1 MAEEI
6 AELEAQQEEFELE
19 PISRSVTLRLRVG
32 LKYETVESE
41 IIEIQEDGKVVLIS
55 PMSGSRPRPV
65 RAGSKIQIFQ
75 EIVGG
80 KDLETEVTAVEQT
93 FNAELEQWTVVTEQ
107 VGFETEWII
116 RSREFVR
123 ERCNF
128 PVQLAFRDQ
137 AEDGPFYDCKTEDLS
152 GSGMRVLVELED
164 RSLFSVGEELAIILD
179 IPDILGD
186 SGEQIVEGHLLP
198 AFPGTIVRRFVL
210 DTRGGAGV
218 QCILGIGFDTWSE
231 EDEDIGDYLL
241 RYVLKL
247 QIRNQALQ
255 QD

>member
-1 MAEEI
+1 MTEEM
-6 AELEAQQEEFELE
+6 EDLEPQEEFELE
-19 PISRSVTLRLRVG
+19 PISRKVTLRLRVG
-32 LKYETVESE
+32 LKYETVDSE
-41 IIEIQEDGKVVLIS
+41 IIEIQEDGKIVLVS

-75 EIVGG
+75 EILGG
-80 KDLETEVTAVEQT
+80 KDIETEVTAVEQT
-93 FNAELEQWTVVTEQ
+93 FDSDKEQWVVITEQ
-107 VGFETEWII
+107 VGFESEWAV

-128 PVQLAFRDQ
+128 SVQLAFRDQ

-152 GSGMRVLVELED
+152 GSGMRVMVELEE
-164 RSLFSVGEELAIILD
+164 RSLFAVGDELAVILD
-179 IPDILGD
+179 VPDILGD

-198 AFPGTIVRRFVL
+198 AFPATIIRRYVL
-210 DTRGGAGV
+210 DTRGGSGV
-218 QCILGIGFDTWSE
+218 QCILGIGFDAWSE
-231 EDEDIGDYLL
+231 DDEDIGDYLL

-255 QD
+255 ND

>member
-1 MAEEI
+1 MTEEM
-6 AELEAQQEEFELE
+6 EDLEPQEEFELE
-19 PISRSVTLRLRVG
+19 PISRKVTLRLRVG
-32 LKYETVESE
+32 LKYETVDSE
-41 IIEIQEDGKVVLIS
+41 IIEIQEDGKIVLVS

-75 EIVGG
+75 EILGG
-80 KDLETEVTAVEQT
+80 KDIETEVTAVEQS
-93 FNAELEQWTVVTEQ
+93 FDSDKEQWVVITEQ
-107 VGFETEWII
+107 VGFESEWAV

-128 PVQLAFRDQ
+128 SVQLAFRDQ

-152 GSGMRVLVELED
+152 GSGMRVMVELEE
-164 RSLFSVGEELAIILD
+164 RSLFAVGDELAVILD
-179 IPDILGD
+179 VPDILGD

-198 AFPGTIVRRFVL
+198 AFPATIIRRYVL
-210 DTRGGAGV
+210 DTRGGSGV

-231 EDEDIGDYLL
+231 DDEDIGDYLL

-255 QD
+255 ND

>member
-1 MAEEI
+1 MAEEM
-6 AELEAQQEEFELE
+6 EDLEPQEEFELE
-19 PISRSVTLRLRVG
+19 PISRKVTLRLRVG
-32 LKYETVESE
+32 LKYETVDSE
-41 IIEIQEDGKVVLIS
+41 IIEIQEDGKIVLVS

-65 RAGSKIQIFQ
+65 RPGSKIQIFQ
-75 EIVGG
+75 EILGG
-80 KDLETEVTAVEQT
+80 KDIETEVTAVEQS
-93 FNAELEQWTVVTEQ
+93 FDSNQEQWVVVTEQ
-107 VGFETEWII
+107 VGFESEWAV

-152 GSGMRVLVELED
+152 GSGMRVMVELEE
-164 RSLFSVGEELAIILD
+164 RGLFAVGDELAVILD
-179 IPDILGD
+179 VPDILGD

-198 AFPGTIVRRFVL
+198 AFPATIIRRYVL
-210 DTRGGAGV
+210 DSRGGAGV
-218 QCILGIGFDTWSE
+218 QCIIGIGFDTWSE
-231 EDEDIGDYLL
+231 DDEDIGDYLL

-255 QD
+255 NE

>member
-1 MAEEI
+1 MTEEM
-6 AELEAQQEEFELE
+6 EDLEPQEEFELE
-19 PISRSVTLRLRVG
+19 PISRKVTLRLRVG
-32 LKYETVESE
+32 LKYETVDSE
-41 IIEIQEDGKVVLIS
+41 IIEIQEDGKIVLVS

-75 EIVGG
+75 EILGG
-80 KDLETEVTAVEQT
+80 KDIETEVTAVEQS
-93 FNAELEQWTVVTEQ
+93 FDSDKEQWVVITEQ
-107 VGFETEWII
+107 VGFESEWAV

-128 PVQLAFRDQ
+128 SVQLAFRDQ

-152 GSGMRVLVELED
+152 GSGMRVMVELEE
-164 RSLFSVGEELAIILD
+164 RSLFAVGDELAVILD
-179 IPDILGD
+179 VPDILGD

-198 AFPGTIVRRFVL
+198 AFPATIIRRYVL
-210 DTRGGAGV
+210 DTRGGSGV
-218 QCILGIGFDTWSE
+218 QCILGIGFDTWAE
-231 EDEDIGDYLL
+231 DDEDIGDYLL

-255 QD
+255 ND

>member
-1 MAEEI
+1 MAEEM
-6 AELEAQQEEFELE
+6 EDLEPQEEFELE
-19 PISRSVTLRLRVG
+19 PISRKVTLRLRVG
-32 LKYETVESE
+32 LKYETVDSE
-41 IIEIQEDGKVVLIS
+41 IIEIQEDGKIVLVS

-75 EIVGG
+75 EILGG
-80 KDLETEVTAVEQT
+80 KDIETEVTAVEQS
-93 FNAELEQWTVVTEQ
+93 FDSDKEQWVVITEQ
-107 VGFETEWII
+107 VGFESEWAV

-128 PVQLAFRDQ
+128 SVQLAFRDQ

-152 GSGMRVLVELED
+152 GSGMRVMVELEE
-164 RSLFSVGEELAIILD
+164 RSLFAVGDELAVILD
-179 IPDILGD
+179 VPDILGD

-198 AFPGTIVRRFVL
+198 AFPATIIRRYVL
-210 DTRGGAGV
+210 DTRGGSGV

-231 EDEDIGDYLL
+231 DDEDIGDYLL

-255 QD
+255 ND

>member
-1 MAEEI
+1 MTEEM
-6 AELEAQQEEFELE
+6 EDLEPQEEFELA
-19 PISRSVTLRLRVG
+19 PISRKVTLRLRVG
-32 LKYETVESE
+32 LKYETVDSE
-41 IIEIQEDGKVVLIS
+41 IIEIQEDGKIVLIS

-65 RAGSKIQIFQ
+65 RSGSKIQIFQ
-75 EIVGG
+75 EILGG
-80 KDLETEVTAVEQT
+80 KDIETEVTAVEQS
-93 FNAELEQWTVVTEQ
+93 FDSDQEQWVVVTEQ
-107 VGFETEWII
+107 VGFESEWAG

-152 GSGMRVLVELED
+152 GSGMRVMVELEE
-164 RSLFSVGEELAIILD
+164 RSLFAVGEELAVILD
-179 IPDILGD
+179 VPDILGD

-198 AFPGTIVRRFVL
+198 AFPATIIRRYVL

-231 EDEDIGDYLL
+231 DDEDIGDYLL

-255 QD
+255 ND

>member
-1 MAEEI
+1 MTEEM
-6 AELEAQQEEFELE
+6 EDLEPQEEFELE
-19 PISRSVTLRLRVG
+19 PISRKVTLRLRVG
-32 LKYETVESE
+32 LKYETVDSE
-41 IIEIQEDGKVVLIS
+41 IIEIQEDGKIVFVS

-75 EIVGG
+75 EILGG
-80 KDLETEVTAVEQT
+80 KDIETEVTAVEQT
-93 FNAELEQWTVVTEQ
+93 FDSDKEQWVVITEQ
-107 VGFETEWII
+107 VGFESEWAV

-128 PVQLAFRDQ
+128 SVQLAFRDQ

-152 GSGMRVLVELED
+152 GSGMRVMVELEE
-164 RSLFSVGEELAIILD
+164 RSLFAVGDELAVILD
-179 IPDILGD
+179 VPDILGD

-198 AFPGTIVRRFVL
+198 AFPATIIRRYVL
-210 DTRGGAGV
+210 DTRGGSGV

-231 EDEDIGDYLL
+231 DDEDIGDYLL

-255 QD
+255 ND

>member
-1 MAEEI
+1 MTEEM
-6 AELEAQQEEFELE
+6 EDLEPQEEFELE
-19 PISRSVTLRLRVG
+19 PISRKVTLRLRVG
-32 LKYETVESE
+32 LKYETVDSE
-41 IIEIQEDGKVVLIS
+41 IIEIQEDGKIVLIS

-65 RAGSKIQIFQ
+65 RSGSKIQIFQ
-75 EIVGG
+75 EILGG
-80 KDLETEVTAVEQT
+80 KDIETEVTAVEQS
-93 FNAELEQWTVVTEQ
+93 FDSDQEQWVVITEQ
-107 VGFETEWII
+107 VGFESEWAV

-152 GSGMRVLVELED
+152 GSGMRVMVELEE
-164 RSLFSVGEELAIILD
+164 RSLFAVGEELAVILD
-179 IPDILGD
+179 VPDILGD

-198 AFPGTIVRRFVL
+198 AFPATIIRRYVL
-210 DTRGGAGV
+210 DTRGGSGV

-231 EDEDIGDYLL
+231 DDEDIGDYLL

-255 QD
+255 ND

>member
-1 MAEEI
+1 MTEEM
-6 AELEAQQEEFELE
+6 EDLEPQEEFELE
-19 PISRSVTLRLRVG
+19 PISRKVTLRLRVG
-32 LKYETVESE
+32 LKYETVDSE
-41 IIEIQEDGKVVLIS
+41 IIEIQEDGKIVLVS

-75 EIVGG
+75 EILGG
-80 KDLETEVTAVEQT
+80 KDIETEVTAVEQT
-93 FNAELEQWTVVTEQ
+93 FDSDKEQWVVITEQ
-107 VGFETEWII
+107 VGFESEWAV

-128 PVQLAFRDQ
+128 SVQLAFRDQ

-152 GSGMRVLVELED
+152 GSGMRVMVELEE
-164 RSLFSVGEELAIILD
+164 RSLFAVGDELAVILD
-179 IPDILGD
+179 VPDILGD

-198 AFPGTIVRRFVL
+198 AFPATIIRRYVL
-210 DTRGGAGV
+210 DTRGGSGV

-231 EDEDIGDYLL
+231 DDEDIGDYLL

-255 QD
+255 ND

>member
-1 MAEEI
+1 MTEEM
-6 AELEAQQEEFELE
+6 EDLEPQEEFELE
-19 PISRSVTLRLRVG
+19 PISRKVTLRLRVG
-32 LKYETVESE
+32 LNYETVDSE
-41 IIEIQEDGKVVLIS
+41 IIEIQEDGKIVLIS

-65 RAGSKIQIFQ
+65 RSGSKIQIFQ
-75 EIVGG
+75 EILGG
-80 KDLETEVTAVEQT
+80 KDIETEVTAVEQS
-93 FNAELEQWTVVTEQ
+93 FDSDQEQWVVVTEQ
-107 VGFETEWII
+107 VGFESEWAI

-128 PVQLAFRDQ
+128 SVQLAFRDQ

-152 GSGMRVLVELED
+152 GSGMRVMVELEE
-164 RSLFSVGEELAIILD
+164 RSLFAVGEELAVILD
-179 IPDILGD
+179 VPDILGD

-198 AFPGTIVRRFVL
+198 AFPATIIRRYVL

-231 EDEDIGDYLL
+231 DDEDIGDYLL

-255 QD
+255 ND

>member
-1 MAEEI
+1 MTEEM
-6 AELEAQQEEFELE
+6 EDLEPQEEFELE
-19 PISRSVTLRLRVG
+19 PISRKVTLRLRVG
-32 LKYETVESE
+32 LKYETVDSE
-41 IIEIQEDGKVVLIS
+41 IIEIQEDGKIVLVS

-75 EIVGG
+75 EILGG
-80 KDLETEVTAVEQT
+80 KDIETEVTAVEQS
-93 FNAELEQWTVVTEQ
+93 FDSDKEQWVVITEQ
-107 VGFETEWII
+107 VGFESEWAV

-152 GSGMRVLVELED
+152 GSGMRVMVELEE
-164 RSLFSVGEELAIILD
+164 RSLFAVGDELAVILD
-179 IPDILGD
+179 VPDILGD

-198 AFPGTIVRRFVL
+198 AFPATIIRRYVL
-210 DTRGGAGV
+210 DTRGGSGV

-231 EDEDIGDYLL
+231 DDEDIGDYLL

-255 QD
+255 ND

>member
-1 MAEEI
+1 MTEEM
-6 AELEAQQEEFELE
+6 EDLEPQEEFELE
-19 PISRSVTLRLRVG
+19 PISRKVTLRLRVG
-32 LKYETVESE
+32 LKYETVDSE
-41 IIEIQEDGKVVLIS
+41 IIEIQEDGKIVLIS

-65 RAGSKIQIFQ
+65 RSGSKIQIFQ
-75 EIVGG
+75 EILGG
-80 KDLETEVTAVEQT
+80 KDIETEVTAVEQS
-93 FNAELEQWTVVTEQ
+93 FDSDQEQWVVITEQ
-107 VGFETEWII
+107 VGFESEWAV

-128 PVQLAFRDQ
+128 PVQLAFREQ

-152 GSGMRVLVELED
+152 GSGMRVMVELEE
-164 RSLFSVGEELAIILD
+164 RSLFAVGEELAVILD
-179 IPDILGD
+179 VPDILGD

-198 AFPGTIVRRFVL
+198 AFPATIIRRYVL
-210 DTRGGAGV
+210 DTRGSAGV

-231 EDEDIGDYLL
+231 DDEDIGDYLL

-255 QD
+255 ND

>member
-1 MAEEI
+1 MTEEM
-6 AELEAQQEEFELE
+6 EDLEPQEEFELE
-19 PISRSVTLRLRVG
+19 PISRKVTLRLRVG
-32 LKYETVESE
+32 LKYETVDSE
-41 IIEIQEDGKVVLIS
+41 IIEIQEDGKIVLVS

-75 EIVGG
+75 EILGG
-80 KDLETEVTAVEQT
+80 KDIETEVTAVEQS
-93 FNAELEQWTVVTEQ
+93 FDSDKEQWVVITEQ
-107 VGFETEWII
+107 VGFESEWAV

-128 PVQLAFRDQ
+128 SVQLAFRDQ

-152 GSGMRVLVELED
+152 GSGMRVMVELEE
-164 RSLFSVGEELAIILD
+164 RSLFAVGDELAVILD
-179 IPDILGD
+179 VPDILGD

-198 AFPGTIVRRFVL
+198 AFPATIIRRYVL
-210 DTRGGAGV
+210 DTRGGSGV
-218 QCILGIGFDTWSE
+218 QCILGIGFDAWSE
-231 EDEDIGDYLL
+231 DDEDIGDYLL

-255 QD
+255 ND